1 MCTVSVW
8 ERGIALYKSDQSII
22 QHSAQTSSQTCTIK
36 LALQHT
42 PPWCWHDNTAQHTNI
57 QHPQAVQPIP
67 WCWHDNTKQHKHT
80 AQTNGSTHTLM
91 LAWQHNTTYQH
102 SAQTS
107 GPTPTLMLAWQHNT
121 TYQHSAQTSGPT
133 PTLMLA
139 WLTAAPCWARKTPA
153 AWLTL
158 FAARCSR
165 LLPAHHSTSLS

>member
-1 MCTVSVW
+1 MHQRNMCTVSVW

-107 GPTPTLMLAWQHNT
+107 GPTPTLMLAW
-121 TYQHSAQTSGPT
+121 
-133 PTLMLA
+133 
-139 WLTAAPCWARKTPA
+139 LTAAPCWARKTPA